1 MTEFHD
7 VRFPVSL
14 AFGASGGPEFTT
26 QITQL
31 SSGKEYRNAPH
42 ALPRR
47 KYDAIAGVKSKEQL
61 AEIMQFFTSRKGRL
75 HSFRFFDPFDN
86 TSCSIERTPS
96 ELDQT
101 LAQGDG
107 VTNEFQLIKDY
118 DGLKRPITKPLKNT
132 VLIAVDG
139 VSVSPPDIAIDYLT
153 GIISFASPPNPGA
166 VLTAGFSFDTL
177 VRFDTDFLDMTLED
191 FGAGQMQSLP
201 LVELP
206 YA

>member
-1 MTEFHD
+1 MTNFHD

-31 SSGKEYRNAPH
+31 SSGEEYRNAPH

-47 KYDAIAGVKSKEQL
+47 KYDAIAGVKSRAQL
-61 AEIMQFFTSRKGRL
+61 SELIQFFISRKGKL
-75 HSFRFFDPFDN
+75 YSFRFSDPFDN
-86 TSCSIERTPS
+86 DSCSIERTPS
-96 ELDQT
+96 NLDQT
-101 LAQGDG
+101 LGQGDG
-107 VTNEFQLIKDY
+107 ETTVFQLIKNY
-118 DGLKRPITKPLKNT
+118 DGLIRPITKPLENS
-132 VLIAVDG
+132 VLVAVNGQAVLPSDFT
-139 VSVSPPDIAIDYLT
+139 IDLLT
-153 GIISFASPPNPGA
+153 GIVTFAEPPDPGA
-166 VLTAGFSFDTL
+166 TITAGFSFDTV

-191 FGAGQMQSLP
+191 FGTGQMRSLP